1 MPRYS
6 FDSGALIKY
15 YHIAIEHSVAGFHEV
30 FASKSRL
37 ETPRGLTT
45 AMSLES
51 PGAVRQPDGRTD
63 GCSTGAWGL

>member
-1 MPRYS
+1 MPRDS
-6 FDSGALIKY
+6 FDSGGLIKC

-30 FASKSRL
+30 FAFKSRL

-51 PGAVRQPDGRTD
+51 PGAVRHAGRAD
-63 GCSTGAWGL
+63 GCPAGAWGL